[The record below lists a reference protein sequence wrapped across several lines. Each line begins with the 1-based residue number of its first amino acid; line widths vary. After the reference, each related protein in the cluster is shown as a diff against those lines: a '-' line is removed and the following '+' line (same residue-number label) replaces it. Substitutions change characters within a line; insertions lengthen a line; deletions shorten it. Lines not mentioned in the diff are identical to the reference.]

1 MKRNLATILWKKI
14 FCIFAISVMS
24 CNLMF
29 AQMSQENNT
38 STLFP
43 LPENLK
49 PNVELWIK
57 VYTLYSNKQV
67 ILHDSDDLGIIY
79 EVIDLNEYVDND
91 QATVKVPWREVEK
104 AKNKYE
110 NILNKLASSEEINPE
125 LLDQDERAVYNLFKS
140 KASPNVFKQAA
151 RNIRAQQ
158 GLREEFRNGLIR
170 SGRYAEHI
178 AKVLEK
184 YDIPQELIALPHVE
198 SSYNYRAYSKFGA
211 AGIWQFTRSTGRR
224 FLSINYTVDERF
236 DPIKSTE
243 AAAKLLRE
251 NYEELGT
258 WPLAINAYNHGV
270 NGLKRAVNQLGT
282 TDIGVIIEKYES
294 RSYKFASRNFYA
306 EFLAALEVRKNH
318 KIYFG
323 DLEFDNPEKFVTFT
337 VPNYVKLSILT
348 DRLGTTE
355 DEIERLNPSLRNSV
369 LSSKRHLP
377 KGFELRVPWREN
389 FDPSVAYANIP
400 TTEKFEQQVATD
412 WYQVESGDNLQKI
425 ARRFNTTVTDL
436 MNLNDIN
443 NPHQIYVGQVIRLR
457 PEITLAAETNQPAN
471 PPIKQEDKPKDE
483 LKKETQIGLGDQVPP
498 APIQPKVSAP
508 IAEMTK
514 KEAITEQPIEE
525 SSTTEIPA
533 TPIVEKQPAKHLK
546 PYFGKILV
554 QPEETLG
561 HYADWLGIPTQVL
574 RNLNNL
580 RYGQDIQLG
589 QEIKLVFDG
598 VTEKEFERKRMEYH
612 RGIEEDFFA
621 SWAIDGVLVHKI
633 KSGENIWYLCN
644 QVYEIPYWLVRKYN
658 PNKNLE
664 RLNMGDELIIP
675 VVGQIGNNRKTS

>member
-1 MKRNLATILWKKI
+1 MKKI
-14 FCIFAISVMS
+14 SATVFWIKIICIFAVAVMS
-24 CNLMF
+24 RNLMF
-29 AQMSQENNT
+29 AQVSTEN
-38 STLFP
+38 SRLFP
-43 LPENLK
+43 VPDNLK
-49 PNVELWIK
+49 SNVEFWIK
-57 VYTLYSNKQV
+57 VYTLYNSNQV
-67 ILHDSDDLGIIY
+67 IIHDSDDLKIIY
-79 EVIDLNEYVDND
+79 EVIDLGECSTSD
-91 QATVKVPWREVEK
+91 QATVKISWREVEK
-104 AKNKYE
+104 IKNKYE
-110 NILNKLASSEEINPE
+110 NIFNKLAASEQVNPE
-125 LLDQDERAVYNLFKS
+125 LLDKDERAVYNLFKS
-140 KASPNVFKQAA
+140 KASPEVFKESA

-158 GLREEFRNGLIR
+158 GLRDEFRKGLIR
-170 SGRYAEHI
+170 SGRYVDHI

-184 YDIPQELIALPHVE
+184 YDIPQELLALPHVE
-198 SSYNYRAYSKFGA
+198 SSFNYRAYSKFGA

-224 FLSINYTVDERF
+224 FLNINYTVDERF

-251 NYEELGT
+251 NYAELGS

-270 NGLKRAVNQLGT
+270 NGLKRAVRQLGT

-306 EFLAALEVRKNH
+306 EFLAALEARKNH

-323 DLEFDNPEKFVTFT
+323 ELEFDNPEKFVTFT
-337 VPNYVKLSILT
+337 VPNYVKLSVLT
-348 DRLGTTE
+348 ERLGTTAE
-355 DEIERLNPSLRNSV
+355 EIERLNPCLRNSV

-377 KGFELRVPWREN
+377 KGLELRIPWRED

-400 TTEKFEQQVATD
+400 TSEKYEQQVVTD

-425 ARRFNTTVTDL
+425 ARRFSTTVTDL
-436 MNLNDIN
+436 MDLNDIH
-443 NPHQIYVGQVIRLR
+443 NPHQIYVGQVIRLQ
-457 PEITLAAETNQPAN
+457 PEMTLVAETNNVAATTT
-471 PPIKQEDKPKDE
+471 KQEAKPKEDTQ
-483 LKKETQIGLGDQVPP
+483 KKVAIGLGDQT
-498 APIQPKVSAP
+498 PIQPKVSVP

-514 KEAITEQPIEE
+514 KESASEQLIKE
-525 SSTTEIPA
+525 SSTTEISA
-533 TPIVEKQPAKHLK
+533 TPIVEKQLARHFQ

-598 VTEKEFERKRMEYH
+598 VSEKEFERKRMEYH

-621 SWAIDGVLVHKI
+621 SWAIDGILVHKI

>member
-1 MKRNLATILWKKI
+1 MKRILATVLWKNI
-14 FCIFAISVMS
+14 FCIFAVLVKS

-29 AQMSQENNT
+29 AQVSPENN
-38 STLFP
+38 TLFP
-43 LPENLK
+43 LPENLR

-57 VYTLYSNKQV
+57 VYTLYSSRQV
-67 ILHDSDDLGIIY
+67 ILHDSEDLKIIY
-79 EVIDLNEYVDND
+79 EVIDLSEYITND
-91 QATVKVPWREVEK
+91 QATIKIPWREVEK
-104 AKNKYE
+104 TKNKYE
-110 NILNKLASSEEINPE
+110 NILNKLAASEKINPE
-125 LLDQDERAVYNLFKS
+125 LLDKDERAIYNLFKS
-140 KASPNVFKQAA
+140 KASPTVFKQAA

-158 GLREEFRNGLIR
+158 GLREEFRKGLIR
-170 SGRYAEHI
+170 SGRYVEHI
-178 AKVLEK
+178 AKVFEK

-198 SSYNYRAYSKFGA
+198 SSFNYRAYSKFGA

-224 FLSINYTVDERF
+224 FLKINYTVDERF

-251 NYEELGT
+251 NYAELGS
-258 WPLAINAYNHGV
+258 WPLAINAYNHGL
-270 NGLKRAVNQLGT
+270 NGLKRAIRQLGT

-306 EFLAALEVRKNH
+306 EFLAALEARKNH

-323 DLEFDNPEKFVTFT
+323 ELEFDNPEKFVTFT
-337 VPNYVKLSILT
+337 VPNYVKLSALT
-348 DRLGTTE
+348 ERLGTSAN
-355 DEIERLNPSLRNSV
+355 EIERLNPCLRSSV

-377 KGFELRVPWREN
+377 KGFELRIPWKED

-436 MNLNDIN
+436 MDLNDIH

-457 PEITLAAETNQPAN
+457 PEITLVAETNQAVEFAT
-471 PPIKQEDKPKDE
+471 KQEDKPIEDI
-483 LKKETQIGLGDQVPP
+483 KKETAIGLGDQISKV
-498 APIQPKVSAP
+498 PIQPKVSAP

-514 KEAITEQPIEE
+514 KEPVEEQIAKE

-533 TPIVEKQPAKHLK
+533 TPNVEKQPTKHLK

-598 VTEKEFERKRMEYH
+598 VSEKEFERKRMEYH

-664 RLNMGDELIIP
+664 KLNMGDELIIP
-675 VVGQIGNNRKTS
+675 VVGQIGSNRKTS